1 MTVYD
6 LPHVNA
12 ALNGLSTV
20 LLGTGFVFIRR
31 RNMRAHATCMVSAFL
46 TSVLFLASYL
56 TYHTARQMK
65 EGVGHTKFAGEGMAA
80 GIYYVLLISHI
91 VLAAAVPVLAI
102 LTLRLA
108 IKRDFL
114 RHRRLAR
121 WTWPIWMYVSVTGV
135 LVYFMLYHWYA
146 PAA

>member
-1 MTVYD
+1 MSIHD

-12 ALNGLSTV
+12 SLNGLAT
-20 LLGTGFVFIRR
+20 LLLAAGFVFIKR
-31 RNMRAHATCMVSAFL
+31 RNVAAHRACMLAAFG

-65 EGVGHTKFAGEGMAA
+65 EGVGHTKFAGEGAA
-80 GIYYVLLISHI
+80 AAVYYTLLISHI

-102 LTLRLA
+102 LTLRYAFRGDLP
-108 IKRDFL
+108 
-114 RHRRLAR
+114 RHRRIAR

-135 LVYFMLYHWYA
+135 LVYLMLYHLYA
-146 PAA
+146 PAG